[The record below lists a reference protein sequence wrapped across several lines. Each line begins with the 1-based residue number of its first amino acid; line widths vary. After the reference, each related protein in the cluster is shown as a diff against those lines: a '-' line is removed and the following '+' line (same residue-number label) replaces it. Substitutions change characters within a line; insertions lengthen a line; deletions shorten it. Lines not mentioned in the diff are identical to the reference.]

1 MRCRVSRRPELGCRY
16 GAEHEDTLTSKS
28 NLANCLRAAGQYAEA
43 AELHREARAA
53 EGSSGPHGRMSRS
66 EHSER
71 RGSRGQDCSEA
82 TPLPRSLRLAAPAES
97 GGFSATL

>member
-1 MRCRVSRRPELGCRY
+1 MHCRVSRRPELGCRY
-16 GAEHEDTLTSKS
+16 GAEHEDTLTSTS

-53 EGSSGPHGRMSRS
+53 DGSSPLGRMSRS

-71 RGSRGQDCSEA
+71 R
-82 TPLPRSLRLAAPAES
+82 T
-97 GGFSATL
+97 T